1 MPPKSYINYT
11 ATMLQDWIKAETDK
25 KHSMAVK
32 YIEENVDLIDTDLQK
47 FMDDCPTSCQ
57 LEVYEMLLKAGIDMR
72 DYTFSKGL
80 KQWET
85 YVHDANPQFHQYY
98 TIDYKKELDEHID
111 KIVTWKT
118 DLKSDWIVLDTI
130 PAVKEV

>member
-1 MPPKSYINYT
+1 MPPKGYINT
-11 ATMLQDWIKAETDK
+11 VTMLQDWIKAEQVKT
-25 KHSMAVK
+25 HSMAVK

-57 LEVYEMLLKAGIDMR
+57 LEVYEMLLKAGIDMKE
-72 DYTFSKGL
+72 YTFSKGL

-85 YVHDANPQFHQYY
+85 YIHDANPQFHQYY

-111 KIVTWKT
+111 KVITWKT
-118 DLKSDWIVLDTI
+118 DWRSDCIVLDTI
-130 PAVKEV
+130 PAVKEA